1 MALTYQKN
9 SESKIQIAK
18 LTLNDTLTLSSLS
31 LNDKTY
37 WNSYFTFTLLEDN
50 TWSISPTDKNNLPS
64 EVVIPSV
71 FNGRA
76 VTDIPKYAFSYCT
89 SITSLV
95 IEGSALTMGQGAFQ
109 GCSNIT
115 KVVLGN
121 GVTNI
126 GSNAFASC
134 DNLVG
139 IDIPD
144 SVTWIGSYAFSSC
157 SNLSWVVIPKSIT
170 EIGYNLFDYS
180 DNLDAIYYEGTESEW
195 AQISIGSN
203 NAWAAIFGGVPRY
216 YYSEFIPTT
225 EGNYWHYVDSTP
237 VVWGSAC
244 ENGHAYECVTVDAT
258 CTEKG
263 SKTYTCSVCG
273 KSYVE
278 TIPALGHDWGD
289 WTVTL
294 EPTCTTEGNKRRTC
308 KRDGCTSFQDT
319 TISATGHTP
328 SDWIIDK
335 NANGSEDG
343 SRHKVCTVCGTVLE
357 TEIIP
362 APYEPTAE
370 SYFTFALLED
380 DTYSI
385 AAKDA
390 TNMPKKVFLPT
401 EYNGKAVTVIGK
413 HAFMDCTGIE
423 YVFIP
428 SSITTIGYGA
438 FAYCYNLGTAW
449 IPHTV
454 TTVDYGIFAY
464 TGTAVYI
471 DIHYPPYPPTGWNED
486 WDMYLPEGA
495 VHWGVSFS
503 EMFNTSLLS
512 DATYEVTATETALAN
527 EYIYIPDSH
536 EGTDITSIGASAFAG
551 SSATGVRIGDNITL
565 IGKLAFSGAKMHMI
579 KLPLKVDTIKPLA
592 FSNMPEGT
600 VIYCE
605 ANSKPNGWADDWC
618 DDSVTVVWGD
628 GCAAGHSYKSVV
640 TPPTCITKGYT
651 THTCEECGHSYVD
664 SYTDPTGVHNWSAWE
679 ETKAP
684 QCTTEGEEKRTCS
697 VCGATETRTIEA
709 TGHHYSISDEVGGT
723 CTEKGYIVYT
733 CDECLADSYRVE
745 KELDPDNHDWDV
757 EVEVVEPTCTEQ
769 GYTIHTCNACGE
781 TYKDNYTDMISH
793 TYDLTLVE
801 PTCTEQGY
809 VDHICKDCGHSYKD
823 AYTEALGHTPSEWII
838 DKEAT
843 VEAEGSKHKEC
854 TVCGVTLETATI
866 PKVDDSIYLVTEAGE
881 YLTDE
886 QGNLL
891 IL

>member
-1 MALTYQKN
+1 MALTYQQDGG
-9 SESKIQIAK
+9 SKIDIAK
-18 LTLNDTLTLSSLS
+18 LTLNDTVNFTSLS

-37 WNSYFTFTLLEDN
+37 WNSYFTFNLL
-50 TWSISPTDKNNLPS
+50 TDGTYSVKATKGVTLPS
-64 EVVIPSV
+64 ILEIPST
-71 FNGRA
+71 FNGKKVKGLTSQA
-76 VTDIPKYAFSYCT
+76 FEYCEELVGVIIPD
-89 SITSLV
+89 
-95 IEGSALTMGQGAFQ
+95 
-109 GCSNIT
+109 
-115 KVVLGN
+115 
-121 GVTNI
+121 GVKWVEA
-126 GSNAFASC
+126 NAF
-134 DNLVG
+134 
-139 IDIPD
+139 IH
-144 SVTWIGSYAFSSC
+144 C
-157 SNLSWVVIPKSIT
+157 SNLEWVVFPNSI
-170 EIGYNLFDYS
+170 DYFGDYVFHQS
-180 DNLDAIYYEGTESEW
+180 DNLKAIYYKGTKSEW
-195 AQISIGSN
+195 AGIDKGTGN
-203 NAWAAIFGGVPRY
+203 GWAAVISGGVHRY
-216 YYSEFIPTT
+216 YYSETKPTT
-225 EGNYWHYVDSTP
+225 EGNYWHYVDGTP
-237 VVWGSAC
+237 SIWGSLC
-244 ENGHAYECVTVDAT
+244 ENGHTYECVTVDAT

-263 SKTYTCSVCG
+263 NNTYTCSVCG
-273 KSYVE
+273 NSYVE
-278 TIPALGHDWGD
+278 TIPALGHNWSE
-289 WTVTL
+289 WEVYI
-294 EPTCTTEGNKRRTC
+294 EPTCTATGRKRRTC
-308 KRDGCTSFQDT
+308 ARCNT
-319 TISATGHTP
+319 TGTETVAATGHTP

-343 SRHKVCTVCGTVLE
+343 SRHKVCTVCGIVLE

-362 APYEPTAE
+362 APDKPTAT
-370 SYFTFALLED
+370 SYFTFTLLDD

-390 TNMPKKVFLPT
+390 TNMPTKVFLPT

-413 HAFMDCTGIE
+413 HAFMDCTDIE

-454 TTVDYGIFAY
+454 TTVDWGVFSY

-486 WDMYLPEGA
+486 WDIYLPEGA

-640 TPPTCITKGYT
+640 TPPTCTTKGYT
-651 THTCEECGHSYVD
+651 THTCEECGDSYVD

-697 VCGATETRTIEA
+697 VCGATETRAIEA
-709 TGHHYSISDEVGGT
+709 TGHHYSISDEVDST
-723 CTEKGYIVYT
+723 CTEKGYIEYT

-823 AYTEALGHTPSEWII
+823 AYTEALGHSPSEWII

-866 PKVDDSIYLVTEAGE
+866 PKLDDPNTYLVTESGDK
-881 YLTDE
+881 LTDE